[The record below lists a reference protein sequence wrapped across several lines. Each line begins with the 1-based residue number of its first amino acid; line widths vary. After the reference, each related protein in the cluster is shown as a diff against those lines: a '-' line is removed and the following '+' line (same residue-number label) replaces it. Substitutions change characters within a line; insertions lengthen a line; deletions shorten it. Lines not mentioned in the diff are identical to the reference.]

1 MFYFTPLLL
10 NQKLLLWTFRID
22 RGFACEWLVGVLY
35 GQRYCKLNDE
45 EFTSHIKS
53 DIVGF
58 VESEASEAD
67 QLSLK
72 GNSLIHKTIRPREN
86 KCIHVQISPRKKL
99 FFRVSPRNSL
109 CAKKKYF
116 SRRKIKVTFSAES
129 FFREISRRNSAKSS
143 RRHSAIF
150 LGETPRNREW

>member
-1 MFYFTPLLL
+1 M
-10 NQKLLLWTFRID
+10 
-22 RGFACEWLVGVLY
+22 LY
-35 GQRYCKLNDE
+35 GQSYCKLNDE

-72 GNSLIHKTIRPREN
+72 DNSLIHKTIRPREN
-86 KCIHVQISPRKKL
+86 KSIHVQISPRKKL

-109 CAKKKYF
+109 CAKKHF
-116 SRRKIKVTFSAES
+116 SRRKIKVTFFAES
-129 FFREISRRNSAKSS
+129 FFREISRRDSAKV
-143 RRHSAIF
+143 R
-150 LGETPRNREW
+150 GDTPRYFSEKLHEIANGK